1 MSAATATSATS
12 ATAAAILARLTSA
25 GMRIRVD
32 PADPGRLLLAPQE
45 RLTDDLLEMVRQN
58 KSALLVALRRPQEH
72 DLEPR
77 RQVVSDQLRAEPALR
92 YAFDVRGASPASPAP
107 GPVSVMLGL
116 RDADGQIVTGELRI
130 PTEKWPGLAVF
141 TAYWREAAETRPS

>member
-1 MSAATATSATS
+1 MSAATATSAT
-12 ATAAAILARLTSA
+12 AAAILDRLTAA
-25 GMRIRVD
+25 GMRVRID

-45 RLTDDLLEMVRQN
+45 RLTDDLLDMVRQN
-58 KSALLVALRRPQEH
+58 KAALLAALRGSQEH

-77 RQVVSDQLRAEPALR
+77 RQVVADQLRADRALR
-92 YAFDVRGASPASPAP
+92 YAFNVRGASPASPAP

-116 RDADGQIVTGELRI
+116 RDGNGRIVTGELRI

>member
-45 RLTDDLLEMVRQN
+45 RLTDDLLELVRQN
-58 KSALLVALRRPQEH
+58 KAALLAALRGPQEH

-77 RQVVSDQLRAEPALR
+77 RQVVSDQLRADPALR
-92 YAFDVRGASPASPAP
+92 YAFDVRGASPARTAP

-116 RDADGQIVTGELRI
+116 RDAAGRIVTGELSI
-130 PTEKWPGLAVF
+130 PAEKWPGLTVF
-141 TAYWREAAETRPS
+141 TAYWREAAERRSS